1 MKTHPRSV
9 QPENQK
15 SRAQDVN
22 PGRVP
27 ENLGIATLVSVL
39 SNPTLEN
46 IGAFGS
52 LMSSK
57 ICMELFTSQVS
68 STVISTNCLE
78 KYTVLDEEL
87 ANSVIL
93 SRFLN

>member
-1 MKTHPRSV
+1 MKTRPRSV
-9 QPENQK
+9 QAENQK

-46 IGAFGS
+46 IGAFG
-52 LMSSK
+52 
-57 ICMELFTSQVS
+57 
-68 STVISTNCLE
+68 
-78 KYTVLDEEL
+78 
-87 ANSVIL
+87 
-93 SRFLN
+93 R